1 MKQQILL
8 FFIGLF
14 WMHLA
19 FSQPIV
25 IVKGTEDALAL
36 KKQITQYLDYLDVR
50 GNVHPTVSFTTLMSD
65 DWEGMTFC
73 LNSPFP
79 ATYQVIRVRIN
90 ARLSKTLQKRV
101 LAHEMIHVK
110 QIAKGELMAINR
122 QQVMWKGQKYWCVG
136 GSRRSTP
143 WEEEAHQIDKILA
156 RPDKVQPETPLA
168 TAGKNR

>member
-25 IVKGTEDALAL
+25 IVKGTEDSLAL

-50 GNVHPTVSFTTLMSD
+50 GNVHLTVSFTTLMSD
-65 DWEGMTFC
+65 YMEGMTFC

-79 ATYQVIRVRIN
+79 TTYQVIRVRID
-90 ARLSKTLQKRV
+90 ARLSKILQSRV

-110 QIAKGELMAINR
+110 QFAKGELMTINR
-122 QQVMWKGQKYWCVG
+122 QQVTWKGQKYWCL
-136 GSRRSTP
+136 GSSQRSAP
-143 WEEEAHQIDKILA
+143 WEREAHQIGKILA
-156 RPDKVQPETPLA
+156 GLDTVQPEAPLA
-168 TAGKNR
+168 AAGKNR